1 MSTQLQGKTIAIL
14 VDNGFEQ
21 AELTEPRQA
30 LEDAGAT
37 TQIVSPQSDTVR
49 AWQHIEWGE
58 TFNTD
63 VSLDQAHPAQYD
75 ALVLPGGVMNPDNLR
90 TNTKVLSFVRSFFNS
105 GKPIATI
112 CHGPWTLID
121 AGVVQG
127 LTMTSYPSLKTDL
140 SNAGAQWVD
149 QEVVVDQGI
158 ISSRNPG
165 DLPAFN
171 ATIVA
176 EFVREPVA
184 REQPTTSTHSSFED
198 GTGTSTLGYDSPP
211 VASSHISNEEYKRAS
226 EPNPDLP

>member
-1 MSTQLQGKTIAIL
+1 MNTQLQGKTIAIL

-30 LEDAGAT
+30 LEQAGAT
-37 TQIVSPQSDTVR
+37 TQIISPQSETVR

-63 VSLDQAHPAQYD
+63 VALDRAHSAQYD

-90 TNTKVLSFVRSFFNS
+90 TNPQALAFVRSFFNT
-105 GKPIATI
+105 GKPIAAI
-112 CHGPWTLID
+112 CHGSWTMID
-121 AGVVQG
+121 AGIVQG
-127 LTMTSYPSLKTDL
+127 LTITSYPSLKTDL
-140 SNAGAQWVD
+140 SNAGAEWVD

-171 ATIVA
+171 AAIIH
-176 EFVREPVA
+176 EFA
-184 REQPTTSTHSSFED
+184 REHAAERRATTSTHASFED
-198 GTGTSTLGYDSPP
+198 GSGTATLGYDSPP
-211 VASSHISNEEYKRAS
+211 VASSHLSNEEYKHAS

>member
-1 MSTQLQGKTIAIL
+1 MNTQLQGKTVAIL

-30 LEDAGAT
+30 LESAGAT
-37 TQIVSPQSDTVR
+37 TQIVSPQRGTVR

-58 TFNTD
+58 TFTTD
-63 VSLDQAHPAQYD
+63 VSLDQAQPAQYD

-90 TNTKVLSFVRSFFNS
+90 TNAQALAFVRAFFHT

-121 AGVVQG
+121 AGIVQG

-140 SNAGAQWVD
+140 RNAGAEWVD
-149 QEVVVDQGI
+149 QEVVVDRGV
-158 ISSRNPG
+158 ISSRNPN

-171 ATIVA
+171 TAIVA
-176 EFVREPVA
+176 EFA
-184 REQPTTSTHSSFED
+184 REHAARERPTTSTHSSFED
-198 GTGTSTLGYDSPP
+198 GTGTATLGYDSPP
-211 VASSHISNEEYKRAS
+211 VASSHLSNEEYKRSSA
-226 EPNPDLP
+226 PHPDLP

>member
-121 AGVVQG
+121 AGIVQG

-158 ISSRNPG
+158 ISSRNPN

-171 ATIVA
+171 TTIVA
-176 EFVREPVA
+176 EFAREHAP

-198 GTGTSTLGYDSPP
+198 GTGTATLGYDSPP

-226 EPNPDLP
+226 EPNPDMP

>member
-121 AGVVQG
+121 AGIVQG
-127 LTMTSYPSLKTDL
+127 LTLTSYPSLKTDL

-158 ISSRNPG
+158 ISSRNPN

-171 ATIVA
+171 TTIVA
-176 EFVREPVA
+176 EFAREPVA

-198 GTGTSTLGYDSPP
+198 GTGTATLGYDSPP

-226 EPNPDLP
+226 EPNPDMP